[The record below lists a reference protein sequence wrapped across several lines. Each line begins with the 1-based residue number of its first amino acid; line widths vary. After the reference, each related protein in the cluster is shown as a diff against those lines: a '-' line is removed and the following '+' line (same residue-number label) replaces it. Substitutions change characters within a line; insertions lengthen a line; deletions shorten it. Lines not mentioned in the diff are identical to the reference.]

1 LHNPAN
7 LEGIIIV
14 KKFFKAEQVAVFD
27 TAFHQTIPQ
36 VANKF
41 AYSKCVV

>member
-7 LEGIIIV
+7 LEGIIIAEEI
-14 KKFFKAEQVAVFD
+14 FLGRSKASSRFD

-41 AYSKCVV
+41 D